1 MRQSLSMLKVSL
13 IGVTNMNQHV
23 RVFTVT
29 FGVTLGAM
37 SVFSLISFGLE
48 AHERSKRD
56 AELRQLCN
64 DLNQYTSSVQQ
75 QGNQASRLELMG
87 GLYTKNL
94 HDANCR

>member
-1 MRQSLSMLKVSL
+1 MPQSLSMLKVSL
-13 IGVTNMNQHV
+13 IGVTSMNQHV
-23 RVFTVT
+23 QLFTVT
-29 FGVTLGAM
+29 FGVSLGVM
-37 SVFSLISFGLE
+37 SVLGLISFGLE
-48 AHERSKRD
+48 AHEQSKRE

-87 GLYTKNL
+87 GMYTKNL